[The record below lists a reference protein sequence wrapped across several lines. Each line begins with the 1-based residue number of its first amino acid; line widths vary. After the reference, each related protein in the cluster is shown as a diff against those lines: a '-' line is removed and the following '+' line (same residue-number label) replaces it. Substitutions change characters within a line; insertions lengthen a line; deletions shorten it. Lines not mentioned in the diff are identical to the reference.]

1 MNRVIGLWLI
11 LLFALTSTG
20 CSSMVKAEQPAV
32 LDSVILSDA
41 NSVGQSFNAHFDGM
55 DGVEIYLEPRN
66 AEDGQIQLILRD
78 APQGQELG
86 RSSLPMG
93 KISAP
98 GFYRF
103 PLPVQAD
110 SNQQSYYLLL
120 RTQGTGSFQ
129 VGAAPGN
136 YYLDGA
142 MYQNGRPDDQRQMAF
157 QLSYYAPR
165 LALGLAGEI
174 LTWGWYLLITAF
186 LFVLPGWA
194 LLDLTFAPN
203 SKKMHWGLHI
213 SLSVGISLAIYPII
227 FLLTDAL
234 GFHMG
239 AWYAWA
245 PPLIGI
251 GLLLWLHREQLNQ
264 KSIKSFRIRP
274 SWFDLTLLA
283 ILLIVFVARFWII
296 RMVQIPLWGDSLQH
310 AMIAQLI
317 LENNGLFT
325 SWQPYAP
332 YYSLTTH
339 FGFSAFAALFAWISG
354 MNGTQA
360 TLWVGQIINGLAILT
375 LYPLAVKISKGNR
388 WAGLGT
394 MIVGGLVS
402 ALPAFYVNWGR
413 FAQLAGQVV
422 LPVALWLLW
431 EAIDRERW
439 SLRAEWSHL
448 LLAGLALTGMVL
460 SYYRMPFYYA
470 TFIVVL
476 LLFWGL
482 PKWRFNLKIWG
493 QTLVRLLVIGV
504 VGIICFLPWGL
515 QLIGGNLA
523 NAMEASVTV
532 GAPTAR
538 IATELGVFRGLS
550 DYIAIPYLGIA
561 LVAIIWALIRRNWI
575 AALLPLWF
583 MLLTGYMAGAAIK
596 LPGANMLQGFAILI
610 AVYIPAALL
619 LGWSFGE
626 IMQLAE
632 KVSSDWLLAL
642 ISCVIILV
650 AAWLGWQQR
659 LLLDLPRYQLV
670 TPADLRAMDWI
681 RESTPTEANFLVES
695 FVYGN
700 TAAGSDAGWWLP
712 LLATRANML
721 PPQYAQVNEISEPL
735 DYTQRIVK

>member
-1 MNRVIGLWLI
+1 
-11 LLFALTSTG
+11 
-20 CSSMVKAEQPAV
+20 
-32 LDSVILSDA
+32 
-41 NSVGQSFNAHFDGM
+41 
-55 DGVEIYLEPRN
+55 
-66 AEDGQIQLILRD
+66 
-78 APQGQELG
+78 
-86 RSSLPMG
+86 
-93 KISAP
+93 
-98 GFYRF
+98 
-103 PLPVQAD
+103 
-110 SNQQSYYLLL
+110 
-120 RTQGTGSFQ
+120 
-129 VGAAPGN
+129 
-136 YYLDGA
+136 
-142 MYQNGRPDDQRQMAF
+142 
-157 QLSYYAPR
+157 
-165 LALGLAGEI
+165 
-174 LTWGWYLLITAF
+174 
-186 LFVLPGWA
+186 
-194 LLDLTFAPN
+194 
-203 SKKMHWGLHI
+203 
-213 SLSVGISLAIYPII
+213 
-227 FLLTDAL
+227 
-234 GFHMG
+234 
-239 AWYAWA
+239 
-245 PPLIGI
+245 
-251 GLLLWLHREQLNQ
+251 
-264 KSIKSFRIRP
+264 
-274 SWFDLTLLA
+274 
-283 ILLIVFVARFWII
+283 
-296 RMVQIPLWGDSLQH
+296 
-310 AMIAQLI
+310 
-317 LENNGLFT
+317 
-325 SWQPYAP
+325 
-332 YYSLTTH
+332 
-339 FGFSAFAALFAWISG
+339 
-354 MNGTQA
+354 
-360 TLWVGQIINGLAILT
+360 
-375 LYPLAVKISKGNR
+375 
-388 WAGLGT
+388 
-394 MIVGGLVS
+394 
-402 ALPAFYVNWGR
+402 
-413 FAQLAGQVV
+413 
-422 LPVALWLLW
+422 
-431 EAIDRERW
+431 
-439 SLRAEWSHL
+439 
-448 LLAGLALTGMVL
+448 
-460 SYYRMPFYYA
+460 MPFYYA

-583 MLLTGYMAGAAIK
+583 VLLTGYMAGAAIK

-712 LLATRANML
+712 LLVQRANML
-721 PPQYAQVNEISEPL
+721 PPQYAQFNEISQPPN
-735 DYTQRIVK
+735 YTQMVVDLVTMLKENPITAPESLTALCNWGITHIYNGQGQGQVGGSQLYSPSDLDAAPDTFRRIYHQDRVSIFSVLPEACNQQP